1 MLISLGILGSFYEK
15 RELMEITGGSGLTVY
30 LSWVV
35 ILSASVMLR
44 YFLAKRSK

>member
-1 MLISLGILGSFYEK
+1 MLVSLGILGSFYEK

-35 ILSASVMLR
+35 MLSTICIIR
-44 YFLAKRSK
+44 YFKR